1 MAEYYSAQQV
11 STQYYSVLLSTTQL
25 NTAHRAVIAL
35 DVLLLLQ
42 LLQHNTTHFP
52 LTMSD
57 TMLFVI
63 CALPLTNDSI
73 LITVILTLRC
83 HHAPAA
89 RLPH

>member
-11 STQYYSVLLSTTQL
+11 STQYYSARP
-25 NTAHRAVIAL
+25 AHRAVIAL

-42 LLQHNTTHFP
+42 LLQHNTTHLP

-63 CALPLTNDSI
+63 CALPLD
-73 LITVILTLRC
+73 
-83 HHAPAA
+83 
-89 RLPH
+89 